1 VREKGCPGVAF
12 HAQALWCIRMTIEKH
27 HITTTERAANSFEVV
42 LRQWFSARVGAADPV
57 DLTVTECPDS
67 VGPPVRQ

>member
-1 VREKGCPGVAF
+1 
-12 HAQALWCIRMTIEKH
+12 MTIEKH